1 MSSLP
6 FFSLVGVV
14 LSQNELWDST
24 FSSVESSR
32 LGWFEE
38 RPESSLNLL
47 SLCTGL
53 SETDLVV
60 DVGAGTATFVD
71 NLLAWGFR
79 DVVVSDI
86 SSQALDIV
94 RARLGEAQ
102 RGLVRFI
109 AEDITRPAVLP
120 TLRGVGLWHDRALLH
135 FLVEERDRAA
145 YLSTLKAVLKLGGYA
160 IIAVFSPEGAKMC
173 NGQDVVNFN
182 EEMLSAFLGPEFKLL
197 QGHRHTHV
205 TPHGQERPYVYTLF
219 QRIK

>member
-1 MSSLP
+1 MVSGDKSSLP
-6 FFSLVGVV
+6 FFFLVGVV

-71 NLLAWGFR
+71 NLLARGFR

-86 SSQALDIV
+86 SSQALEIV
-94 RARLGEAQ
+94 LHRGGHHPPRGAPDLAR
-102 RGLVRFI
+102 RG
-109 AEDITRPAVLP
+109 
-120 TLRGVGLWHDRALLH
+120 AL
-135 FLVEERDRAA
+135 A
-145 YLSTLKAVLKLGGYA
+145 
-160 IIAVFSPEGAKMC
+160 
-173 NGQDVVNFN
+173 
-182 EEMLSAFLGPEFKLL
+182 
-197 QGHRHTHV
+197 
-205 TPHGQERPYVYTLF
+205 
-219 QRIK
+219 